1 VLALTLVPVVVFGG
15 LELGLRLGG
24 YGYPTTFFLESRI
37 NGRKVFVENDQF
49 GFRFFTPA
57 LARSP
62 APTILPAFKPA
73 NTCRIFILGESA
85 ALGDPEPA
93 FGFGR
98 YLEVL
103 LRERFAPT
111 HFEVFRAAVTA
122 INSHALVPIAREC
135 SRHEGDLW
143 VLYMGN
149 NEVVGP
155 FGAGTVLGWRAPP
168 LWMVRATLAL
178 KATRVGQLLDAGIER
193 ATGGSGGVR
202 SWEGMKMFL
211 NAQTRP
217 DDPSRK
223 RTNESFRKNLEEIL
237 RTTQKAGAKV
247 VLSTVACNLKDCAP
261 FASVHS
267 RKLTEAQLAAWE
279 QLYRQGMASEEAG
292 SWRQAVEKYAGA
304 AALDG
309 EFAELQFR
317 LGRCYLALTNEDQ
330 ARRCLELARD
340 FDALAFRTDSRL
352 NAIIREVGEKFGGKA
367 VRLMEAEEA
376 LSPKSRIQSPQ
387 SAVHAPRLVPGDEVF
402 YEHVHLNFEGNYL
415 LARAVAEQVAAL
427 LPPKAF
433 GGHDSGQWATAEVCN
448 RQLCVSPWDRRRVY
462 EDILEREREPPF
474 TLQADHSSHVKRLS
488 ARLKEINA
496 TLGPQAR
503 QQARELY
510 RQGLPERPEDFLLR
524 SNFGKLLEDIGDYAG
539 ALGEWERVE
548 QLLPYH
554 FGPSFYVGRL
564 LARLGR
570 YSEAERELNKT
581 LRLWPNVPE
590 ALDELGQIRLKQKRP
605 AEAVGCFEQALRLQP
620 GNARLHLRLAE
631 ALGAQEKRD
640 EAMASLRQ
648 AVQLRPD
655 YWEARYFLGVEL
667 AVRGQVQEAANQFSE
682 VVRLRPDYAPAHLNL
697 GVALAKQNRLE
708 EARAEFRETLR
719 LAPTNKSAQEYLSR
733 LEARPAPAPR

>member
-1 VLALTLVPVVVFGG
+1 
-15 LELGLRLGG
+15 
-24 YGYPTTFFLESRI
+24 
-37 NGRKVFVENDQF
+37 
-49 GFRFFTPA
+49 
-57 LARSP
+57 
-62 APTILPAFKPA
+62 
-73 NTCRIFILGESA
+73 
-85 ALGDPEPA
+85 
-93 FGFGR
+93 
-98 YLEVL
+98 
-103 LRERFAPT
+103 
-111 HFEVFRAAVTA
+111 
-122 INSHALVPIAREC
+122 
-135 SRHEGDLW
+135 
-143 VLYMGN
+143 
-149 NEVVGP
+149 
-155 FGAGTVLGWRAPP
+155 
-168 LWMVRATLAL
+168 
-178 KATRVGQLLDAGIER
+178 
-193 ATGGSGGVR
+193 
-202 SWEGMKMFL
+202 
-211 NAQTRP
+211 
-217 DDPSRK
+217 
-223 RTNESFRKNLEEIL
+223 
-237 RTTQKAGAKV
+237 
-247 VLSTVACNLKDCAP
+247 
-261 FASVHS
+261 
-267 RKLTEAQLAAWE
+267 
-279 QLYRQGMASEEAG
+279 
-292 SWRQAVEKYAGA
+292 
-304 AALDG
+304 
-309 EFAELQFR
+309 
-317 LGRCYLALTNEDQ
+317 
-330 ARRCLELARD
+330 
-340 FDALAFRTDSRL
+340 
-352 NAIIREVGEKFGGKA
+352 
-367 VRLMEAEEA
+367 MEAEEA
-376 LSPKSRIQSPQ
+376 LSPKCRIQSPQ

-510 RQGLPERPEDFLLR
+510 RQGLTERPEDFLLR

-539 ALGEWERVE
+539 
-548 QLLPYH
+548 
-554 FGPSFYVGRL
+554 
-564 LARLGR
+564 
-570 YSEAERELNKT
+570 AERELNKT

-605 AEAVGCFEQALRLQP
+605 AEAVRYFEQVLRLQP
-620 GNARLHLRLAE
+620 GNAKLHLHLAE

-667 AVRGQVQEAANQFSE
+667 AVRGQVQEAGNQFSE